1 MRCRLREKVKSI
13 CAIAVVRF
21 CIVLA
26 ETRLLCVRLNIQT
39 REVVFCFRLREHSL
53 TQPVRT
59 MNYEGCT
66 PQIELNRDTIC
77 NITQPNGHRVL

>member
-13 CAIAVVRF
+13 CTIAVMRF